1 MRVVD
6 IVSGSNSSNLQKG
19 ELIRNI
25 KVEIIENPS
34 ANKHELNVGSLIGIA
49 RRGFGSEISEEDV
62 VRHTLCVDFLH
73 LLYLEGQLAGFASY
87 NRRNIEGVSKQKISL
102 TKIDVLYLS
111 GIVIDNQ
118 HQKKGLY
125 GVSIRTAVTNE
136 LPAYIAMRTQN
147 PSVYSSTLLLEFI
160 MRLYPDLSLDLP
172 PQDVISIARELSKE
186 LGMVKM
192 DQQTFVERRTYGQS
206 LYTHEPKSGDSRI
219 NTLFD
224 VQLGLNKNSGD
235 SVLLIGE
242 IDISAVLKSNLR
254 Q

>member
-1 MRVVD
+1 MRVVE
-6 IVSGSNSSNLQKG
+6 IVSGSNSSNQQKG
-19 ELIRNI
+19 EQIRNI
-25 KVEIIENPS
+25 RVEIIEDPS
-34 ANKHELNVGSLIGIA
+34 ANRHELNVGSLIGIA

-62 VRHTLCVDFLH
+62 ARHTLCVDFLH
-73 LLYLEGQLAGFASY
+73 LLYLEEQLAGFASY
-87 NRRNIEGVSKQKISL
+87 NRRNIGGVSKQKIGL
-102 TKIDVLYLS
+102 NKIDVLYLS

-147 PSVYSSTLLLEFI
+147 PSIYSSTLLLEFI
-160 MRLYPDLSLDLP
+160 MRLYPDLNLALP

-186 LGMVKM
+186 LGMARM
-192 DQQTFVERRTYGQS
+192 DQHTFVERGTYGQS
-206 LYTHEPKSGDSRI
+206 LYTDEPKSRNPRI

-235 SVLLIGE
+235 SVLLVGE
-242 IDISAVLKSNLR
+242 ININTVLKGNLR